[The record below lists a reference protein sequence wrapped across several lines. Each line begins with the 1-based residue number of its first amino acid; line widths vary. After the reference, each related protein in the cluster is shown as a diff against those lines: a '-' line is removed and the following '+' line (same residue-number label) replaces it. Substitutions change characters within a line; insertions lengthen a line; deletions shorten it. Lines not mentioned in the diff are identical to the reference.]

1 MNSVI
6 NKELGRFFW
15 DVDPESLDLSRH
27 KTYIIERLLEL
38 GDETAIRWLFAAYQ
52 RKDIIEVLRF
62 SRSLSPKSRNFWRI
76 RLDEP
81 DHD

>member
-1 MNSVI
+1 MI
-6 NKELGRFFW
+6 AKELGRFFW
-15 DVDPESLDLSRH
+15 DVDPGSLDPSRH

-38 GDETAIRWLFAAYQ
+38 GDETAVRWLFGTYHK
-52 RKDIIEVLRF
+52 KDIIAVLRA